1 MAEEKRTALYE
12 THLALGARMVP
23 FAGWEMPV
31 QYPAG
36 PLEEHKAVRTA
47 AGLFDIDHMGQ
58 VSVSGPDAV
67 RFLQRI
73 QVADVR
79 TMQVG
84 DAHYSLLC
92 YDDGGIVDDI
102 FIYRLP
108 EDWLVVVNASNRL
121 KDVAWLNAHVFDDD
135 VTVRDISDETYM
147 LALQGP
153 AAERILQEV
162 TDINLSELRFHTGA
176 YGSVAGVRTLI
187 GATGYSGEYG
197 YELFFP
203 ASQAEK
209 VWNALLDVGKPHG
222 LLPCGLAARDSL
234 RFEACL
240 SLYGHEITADVDPIS
255 AGLSWV
261 IAFDKGDFIG
271 RDALLKVRLEKP
283 EVRLVAF
290 EMIERGVP
298 RQGYAILSNGVEVG
312 EVTTGMYSPT
322 TGRYVGLA
330 FVPRE
335 LAKVGTE
342 LEVLVRNKTKKAV
355 VVKKP
360 FYMPAYR
367 RKSQS

>member
-1 MAEEKRTALYE
+1 MAEDNRTALYE
-12 THLALGARMVP
+12 THVALGARMVP

-31 QYPAG
+31 QYPTG

-58 VSVSGPDAV
+58 LAVSGPDAV
-67 RFLQRI
+67 RFLQRV
-73 QVADVR
+73 QVADIR
-79 TMQVG
+79 AMRVG

-92 YDDGGIVDDI
+92 YADGGIVDDI

-108 EDWLVVVNASNRL
+108 EDWLVVVNASNRE
-121 KDVAWLNAHVFDDD
+121 KDAAWLRAHIFDDD
-135 VTVRDISDETYM
+135 VKVSDISDETYM

-153 AAERILQEV
+153 AAERVLQEV
-162 TDINLSELRFHTGA
+162 TDINLPELKFHTGT
-176 YGSVAGVRTLI
+176 YGSVAGVRTFI
-187 GATGYSGEYG
+187 GATGYTGEYG
-197 YELFFP
+197 YEFFFP
-203 ASQAEK
+203 ASDAEE
-209 VWNALLDVGKPHG
+209 VWNTLLDVGKPHG

-234 RFEACL
+234 RFEPCF
-240 SLYGHEITADVDPIS
+240 SLYGHEIAADVDPIS
-255 AGLSWV
+255 AGLSWA

-271 RDALLKVRLEKP
+271 RDALLKLRLELP
-283 EVRLVAF
+283 QNRLVAF
-290 EMIERGVP
+290 EMTEKAVP

-312 EVTTGMYSPT
+312 DVTTGMYSPT

-330 FVPRE
+330 FVPRH

-360 FYMPAYR
+360 FYTPANR
-367 RKSQS
+367 RKPQS